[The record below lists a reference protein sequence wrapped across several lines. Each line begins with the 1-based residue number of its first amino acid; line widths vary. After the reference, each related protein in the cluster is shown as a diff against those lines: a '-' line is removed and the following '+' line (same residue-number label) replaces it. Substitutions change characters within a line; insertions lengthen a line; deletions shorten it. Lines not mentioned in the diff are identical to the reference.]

1 MSSSAKAKDI
11 WERCPEFPC
20 GQVNSVSSGFIWIFR
35 KAWNSLIHVLPSS
48 PHPSSVGTKFRA
60 HSGLTRPQVSSACPA
75 VLLPLPPLR
84 AGKCKTKPCRSLWI
98 PNPKLTDFHVSSL
111 ALLAEVCR
119 VSANTHRLIHTY
131 YKGNGALQ
139 IPGPPCLPAQP
150 IPGAGNDF
158 PVSQAA
164 LQALAAEIRS
174 LTHVSCLPIT
184 RLL

>member
-139 IPGPPCLPAQP
+139 IPGPPVSLPSP
-150 IPGAGNDF
+150 
-158 PVSQAA
+158 SQE
-164 LQALAAEIRS
+164 LGMTSPCPRQLW
-174 LTHVSCLPIT
+174 
-184 RLL
+184 RLWQQQLEA